1 MIGRSSVK
9 KFVFCVCLYLQL
21 FSAAHRALTCG
32 FLVVKT
38 MAIKEAQKRH
48 FYNFNLDPHGARHP
62 MLKMYLL
69 GVTAENNAKILGF
82 LKHIND
88 LNAKGTV
95 EQSIIQRIQS
105 VAGTQGR

>member
-1 MIGRSSVK
+1 
-9 KFVFCVCLYLQL
+9 
-21 FSAAHRALTCG
+21 
-32 FLVVKT
+32 
-38 MAIKEAQKRH
+38 MAIKVAQKSH
-48 FYNFNLDPHGARHP
+48 YYNFDLDSKGAQHP

-69 GVTAENNAKILGF
+69 SVTEDNNAKIVGF

-105 VAGTQGR
+105 VRRYLRTLTPEEVSLQLGDKVGFRI